1 MLQSITQNI
10 LGMFIKKGL
19 LTSVPARDISNYAV
33 PLNCV
38 FLVNRLKTHHAT
50 QHKLSVCENCLPVA
64 GAAPSSPQ
72 TKARAAASL
81 VEAGTSG
88 EGQEELDASG
98 EKKKKSRRKK
108 DPAAPKKALTAYL
121 VFINAKREQVIKEH
135 PEADLKDQVGFFR
148 SHTMLFQRRS
158 HSVCG
163 RHSLLLRHAAM
174 LSMKLRV

>member
-1 MLQSITQNI
+1 MSHN
-10 LGMFIKKGL
+10 
-19 LTSVPARDISNYAV
+19 TSS
-33 PLNCV
+33 L
-38 FLVNRLKTHHAT
+38 
-50 QHKLSVCENCLPVA
+50 CENCLPVA

-135 PEADLKDQVGFFR
+135 PEADLKDQVGFPEATPCCFKDTAIQ
-148 SHTMLFQRRS
+148 SVDVTACCSDMLQ
-158 HSVCG
+158 C
-163 RHSLLLRHAAM
+163 
-174 LSMKLRV
+174 